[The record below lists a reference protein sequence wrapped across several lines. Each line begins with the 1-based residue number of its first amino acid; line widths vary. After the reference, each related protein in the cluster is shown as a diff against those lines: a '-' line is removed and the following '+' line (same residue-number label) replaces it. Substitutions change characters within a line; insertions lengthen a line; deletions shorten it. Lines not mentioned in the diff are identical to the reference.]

1 MSIFETCFIKLLL
14 TVCVIDISTLTQ
26 KEMPWHSTTHAA
38 QANEH
43 QLLLRSQSENKGCNF
58 RNGHK
63 ENSFQIPGW
72 IPVMVAVG
80 MFIYQTLDA
89 IDGKQARRT
98 GSSNA
103 LGELFDHGC
112 DSISNRK
119 NS

>member
-1 MSIFETCFIKLLL
+1 MNINYLGRNLKIKDASL
-14 TVCVIDISTLTQ
+14 
-26 KEMPWHSTTHAA
+26 
-38 QANEH
+38 
-43 QLLLRSQSENKGCNF
+43 
-58 RNGHK
+58 

-119 NS
+119 NSFSIVYFCSQFWLCYHISSYPLDQN